1 MELNPHWFRIINT
14 MNEGLMIVG
23 TDGKILMVNQAFET
37 LTGFSESEVL
47 GKPCTLLHCD
57 ACERILKQGEDD
69 CWCSL
74 FVDPPNA
81 MKRLPLRHSPQGRH
95 LPSGAEERL
104 RAER

>member
-23 TDGKILMVNQAFET
+23 TDGKILMVNQAFEA

-57 ACERILKQGEDD
+57 ACERILQQGE
-69 CWCSL
+69 
-74 FVDPPNA
+74 A
-81 MKRLPLRHSPQGRH
+81 RLLVLAFCASARRHETPAAAPFSARTAPAFR
-95 LPSGAEERL
+95 R
-104 RAER
+104 